1 MQSEFNTERLSLSS
15 LLPAHDQFILE
26 LVNTPG
32 WLRFIGD
39 RNINDTADA
48 HAYID
53 RINGNSIF
61 KYWVATLRSESKPIG
76 IITFIKRDYLDFP
89 DIGFAFLPQYAR
101 SGYGFEATSV
111 ILSYLLVEKISPKI
125 LATTIPENLASIA
138 LLTKLRF
145 IFQHEIKVDGHIL
158 LVYQNCQ

>member
-1 MQSEFNTERLSLSS
+1 MESKFITERLSLSS
-15 LLPAHDQFILE
+15 LLSTHDQFILE
-26 LVNTPG
+26 LLNTPG

-39 RNINDTADA
+39 RNIHNAEDA
-48 HAYID
+48 RAYID

-61 KYWVATLRSESKPIG
+61 KYWVVTLRSESKPIG

-101 SGYGFEATSV
+101 LGYGFEATSV
-111 ILSYLLVEKISPKI
+111 VLNYLLVGKISPEI

-145 IFQHEIKVDGHIL
+145 IFQREIKVDGHIL
-158 LVYQNCQ
+158 MVYQNYQ